1 MSNKK
6 IASIY
11 VERLKSII
19 SQIPKSTMI
28 DNSVVG
34 YYHQLVDDLSTEIG
48 KDYSKYKVPNSEHR
62 VGHNSSSRWDYW
74 NSVPVR
80 TRLYDLAGTLKAEYD
95 VGKPEFFEVVKSK
108 ITELMSKI
116 TWLIIIAI
124 IGIIGTIITAII
136 TDWFGFG

>member
-1 MSNKK
+1 MSIRK

-11 VERLKSII
+11 VKRLESII
-19 SQIPKSTMI
+19 SQIPQSRTI
-28 DNSVVG
+28 DNSVVD

-48 KDYSKYKVPNSEHR
+48 KDYSKYKVPDSEHK
-62 VGHNSSSRWDYW
+62 VGHSESSSWDNW
-74 NSVPVR
+74 NPVPVR

-108 ITELMSKI
+108 LLELIGKI
-116 TWLIIIAI
+116 TWLIIIAV
-124 IGIIGTIITAII
+124 IGIIGIIITAII